1 MATIILNDEEIEV
14 EDGENIC
21 DAIEEAGVPI
31 GCSNGVCGTCEIE
44 VLEGMENLSELNQ
57 EEQDL
62 GMEGGVVWQA
72 AYPKELNLTG
82 LPGPLENGSGTEA
95 KRKP

>member
-1 MATIILNDEEIEV
+1 MATIILNDEAIEV

-21 DAIEEAGVPI
+21 DTIEEAGVPI

-44 VLEGMENLSELNQ
+44 ILEGMENLSELNQ

-62 GMEGGVVWQA
+62 GMEGGKRLGCQCVVNQ
-72 AYPKELNLTG
+72 
-82 LPGPLENGSGTEA
+82 GTV
-95 KRKP
+95 KMTY